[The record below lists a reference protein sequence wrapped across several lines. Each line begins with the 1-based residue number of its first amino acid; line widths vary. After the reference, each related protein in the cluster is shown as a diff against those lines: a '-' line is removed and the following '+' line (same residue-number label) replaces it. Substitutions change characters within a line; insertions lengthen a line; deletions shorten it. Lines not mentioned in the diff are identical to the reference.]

1 MVKIQKIQP
10 TTTVSPSSTAARMGV
25 VEVSA
30 PNIQSI
36 LDPIADSLNTFGEA
50 QANLYDTKWLN
61 DYEFNTGMFIN
72 DNVNKIL
79 ASGETPN
86 LEKFTTEMTAYNEGV
101 LSEAPERLKIAADGY
116 FQSKF
121 INSFNVLKDQANALT
136 FLESEQTFNIWSNN
150 ILTDFENSL
159 LQITMT
165 APNPMAAMESI
176 HEVSGTTLTNALEGF
191 AERYSSLYPFSD
203 GKYNESTLKATELQL
218 LKQVEVARINAIN
231 RSFYQGI
238 DITNPLEVAAAD
250 EAAANFM
257 NNYLK
262 NKDNARGLN
271 YEIFK
276 QYQQDEYKEGRR
288 TTIGENTIQDVLKET
303 NSYLAQLRSVNT
315 TKSIKAEGDKLQS
328 NYNFVNTIENALTN
342 VSDNEGQGSLFVTAL
357 GGTGEVQ
364 PYSYK
369 EMEQYF
375 IDQGVDV
382 TPAKIQTLT
391 DKNNAKFNALSVFR
405 LGTTVLAGDDPFSNP
420 DKKVSILIDQRMSE
434 EDITLLGGKENIMSG
449 YYNYVLSSF
458 GFEDN
463 VEFFERQNESNLTTI
478 TKIMQNEDF
487 IPKGYSNWFNTLSTQ
502 TIVNTEESEVTALI
516 DKRLPAFDVLT
527 NGGALQPDGMSND
540 TFTFYSMLSQ
550 YRREGMSNQSIT
562 AIMKKNLDRPQSVNQ
577 EIEKQN
583 QTYLTD
589 VVLGNEKD
597 LFVEAMVEI
606 SKAAYTDEG
615 AKRKLVSMMS
625 FRAGAGPI
633 ILPDD
638 PARAAKFF
646 GDFFDRNSGLMTK
659 MIQQNTLTYFNAIST
674 DSDSLDQKEQRFQ
687 QAIRYSLNNLNK
699 GNYGNTQFMDNVAGS
714 TYMFMPIEKE
724 HKNIKSDNIEM
735 ALTAYA
741 YNNISQILGDINH
754 PMYESLTDQFTT
766 KDNEVKIPS
775 MEQIQT
781 LIKNGN
787 IYVVYREDGGSGR
800 TANYDMVIAN
810 SGTGYLEPDNFDSL
824 NKVSFDGAAFN
835 PNEYTDGGT
844 ITMDSLTERLQ
855 QDFTQDFGPDI
866 TDQIEDTLISPVVIF
881 FQNKFGDLNI
891 PENYAKV
898 LQELN
903 GNPEFKLYRS
913 FQNDFADQKF
923 NTTEDRM
930 TAYGFINEG
939 MSRLL
944 QTEQKTYDQNI
955 LDTTFDFVA
964 KEYYNQPPITKAFLS
979 KVLLDHPNI
988 NKKEFRKAVI
998 SADKEYFKN
1007 LYNSP
1012 ELDPYFTFFFIPQI
1026 YQVNE

>member
-1 MVKIQKIQP
+1 
-10 TTTVSPSSTAARMGV
+10 
-25 VEVSA
+25 
-30 PNIQSI
+30 
-36 LDPIADSLNTFGEA
+36 
-50 QANLYDTKWLN
+50 
-61 DYEFNTGMFIN
+61 
-72 DNVNKIL
+72 
-79 ASGETPN
+79 
-86 LEKFTTEMTAYNEGV
+86 
-101 LSEAPERLKIAADGY
+101 
-116 FQSKF
+116 
-121 INSFNVLKDQANALT
+121 
-136 FLESEQTFNIWSNN
+136 
-150 ILTDFENSL
+150 
-159 LQITMT
+159 
-165 APNPMAAMESI
+165 
-176 HEVSGTTLTNALEGF
+176 
-191 AERYSSLYPFSD
+191 
-203 GKYNESTLKATELQL
+203 
-218 LKQVEVARINAIN
+218 
-231 RSFYQGI
+231 
-238 DITNPLEVAAAD
+238 
-250 EAAANFM
+250 
-257 NNYLK
+257 
-262 NKDNARGLN
+262 
-271 YEIFK
+271 
-276 QYQQDEYKEGRR
+276 
-288 TTIGENTIQDVLKET
+288 
-303 NSYLAQLRSVNT
+303 
-315 TKSIKAEGDKLQS
+315 
-328 NYNFVNTIENALTN
+328 
-342 VSDNEGQGSLFVTAL
+342 
-357 GGTGEVQ
+357 
-364 PYSYK
+364 
-369 EMEQYF
+369 
-375 IDQGVDV
+375 
-382 TPAKIQTLT
+382 
-391 DKNNAKFNALSVFR
+391 
-405 LGTTVLAGDDPFSNP
+405 
-420 DKKVSILIDQRMSE
+420 
-434 EDITLLGGKENIMSG
+434 
-449 YYNYVLSSF
+449 
-458 GFEDN
+458 
-463 VEFFERQNESNLTTI
+463 
-478 TKIMQNEDF
+478 
-487 IPKGYSNWFNTLSTQ
+487 
-502 TIVNTEESEVTALI
+502 
-516 DKRLPAFDVLT
+516 
-527 NGGALQPDGMSND
+527 
-540 TFTFYSMLSQ
+540 
-550 YRREGMSNQSIT
+550 
-562 AIMKKNLDRPQSVNQ
+562 
-577 EIEKQN
+577 
-583 QTYLTD
+583 
-589 VVLGNEKD
+589 
-597 LFVEAMVEI
+597 
-606 SKAAYTDEG
+606 
-615 AKRKLVSMMS
+615 
-625 FRAGAGPI
+625 
-633 ILPDD
+633 
-638 PARAAKFF
+638 
-646 GDFFDRNSGLMTK
+646 MTK

-844 ITMDSLTERLQ
+844 ITIDSLTERLQ

-988 NKKEFRKAVI
+988 DKKEFRKAVI